1 MAVPL
6 ALAATGAVNYL
17 GEFQTLA
24 KSGMMFNGDIGAQ
37 VMSNMWEMCKSAP
50 TKSNTPFS
58 HVFIHDKIAK
68 EFDGDNLSDW
78 VQKLDNHMVT
88 ACTMA
93 VRDLKLWL
101 KEHGADYLTWDKV
114 ESIFNNCDYI
124 VKDDASAKR
133 INDIKIYDEVNWFR
147 FDGSPDECRKREI
160 ITWFKDL
167 FNKEGEQAVLDNS
180 VIVQEGTL
188 DRLAS
193 IAAETGAAVKDPASL
208 FVATD
213 KRSDKVMEI
222 GVIRFPR
229 REDPYIKLFRLEI
242 FAFFKSS
249 RILVG
254 QRDQAGFEIEYNS
267 VQFKPNKRVVDGI
280 AEEFVEKAREKL
292 KDPKTF
298 EGW

>member
-1 MAVPL
+1 MVSHLRTQLYKSQNYYHRLRARFNSISDIGHRQTSDSAGTVISTMAVPL

-114 ESIFNNCDYI
+114 ESI
-124 VKDDASAKR
+124 
-133 INDIKIYDEVNWFR
+133 
-147 FDGSPDECRKREI
+147 
-160 ITWFKDL
+160 L
-167 FNKEGEQAVLDNS
+167 
-180 VIVQEGTL
+180 
-188 DRLAS
+188 
-193 IAAETGAAVKDPASL
+193 SL
-208 FVATD
+208 
-213 KRSDKVMEI
+213 I
-222 GVIRFPR
+222 HI
-229 REDPYIKLFRLEI
+229 
-242 FAFFKSS
+242 
-249 RILVG
+249 
-254 QRDQAGFEIEYNS
+254 
-267 VQFKPNKRVVDGI
+267 
-280 AEEFVEKAREKL
+280 
-292 KDPKTF
+292 
-298 EGW
+298 